1 MPARFRFA
9 LQPLLDRRSRAEEEK
24 RRCFARRQRELD
36 DLARDRERL
45 AAALF
50 ETVVRTSDAAT
61 LAVFDAAIAARRRG
75 TASAERALEAARQ
88 ELIPARRDRRALEK
102 LRERRARAFEEEAAR
117 LEELEI
123 DEANARRRTR

>member
-24 RRCFARRQRELD
+24 QRCFARRRRELD
-36 DLARDRERL
+36 DFARERERL

-50 ETVVRTSDAAT
+50 ETAMRTSDAAS

-75 TASAERALEAARQ
+75 AASAERALETARQ

-102 LRERRARAFEEEAAR
+102 LRERRARAFDEEAAR